1 MTRSKK
7 LQPVVELARQETEQ
21 AVTKLAQVNRLL
33 HQEQQQ
39 LHDLQNYRQ
48 EYLLRFRGADPL
60 VMPARKAIELR
71 NFLAQ
76 LDQAIALQEQQ
87 VKQFLTQATQQQQHW
102 IKARSKQHAMQALLE
117 RYQQEETQRQE
128 RQEQRLS
135 DEYSAQLWR
144 RRNQ

>member
-1 MTRSKK
+1 MSRSKK
-7 LQPVVELARQETEQ
+7 LQPVVKLARQETEQ
-21 AVTKLAQVNRLL
+21 AVIKLAQVNRLC
-33 HQEQQQ
+33 HQEQRQ
-39 LHDLQNYRQ
+39 LHDLQHYRQ
-48 EYLLRFRGADPL
+48 EYLQRFRGADPL

-87 VKQFLTQATQQQQHW
+87 VKQILAQVTHQQQQW
-102 IKARSKQHAMQALLE
+102 TQARSKQHAMQSLLE
-117 RYQQEETQRQE
+117 RYQQEETQRQQ

-144 RRNQ
+144 RRHH

>member
-7 LQPVVELARQETEQ
+7 LQPVVALARQETEQ
-21 AVTKLAQVNRLL
+21 AVTKLAQANRLL
-33 HQEQQQ
+33 HQEQLQ

-48 EYLLRFRGADPL
+48 EYLQRFRGADPL

-87 VKQFLTQATQQQQHW
+87 VKQFLSQVMQHQQLW
-102 IKARSKQHAMQALLE
+102 VKANSKQHAMQSLLE
-117 RYQQEETQRQE
+117 RYQQEENQRQQ
-128 RQEQRLS
+128 RQEQRMS

-144 RRNQ
+144 RRK